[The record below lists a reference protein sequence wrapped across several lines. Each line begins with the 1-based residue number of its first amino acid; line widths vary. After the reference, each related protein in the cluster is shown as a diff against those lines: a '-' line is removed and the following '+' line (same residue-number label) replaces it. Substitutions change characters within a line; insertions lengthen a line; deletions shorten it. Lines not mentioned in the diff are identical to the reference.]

1 MHHRFPIRPTTQT
14 HFGDRVWGSLDL
26 YIPPLPPLTASPGT
40 SRSRDCDVRFITAST
55 PSSFIFKDVPDPRC
69 PRSVLL
75 LVTGLLASL
84 GNRRELWKEPGCPAV
99 VLVGTRRAASLMR
112 PERVPRLVEISLCC
126 SSSSRLDRMSPF
138 FWISR
143 IKIDIQKVLNLKP
156 TYKGHSPLIK
166 HIKGAI
172 IDYHQR
178 GWAVATKLATIFLN

>member
-1 MHHRFPIRPTTQT
+1 MKTLNGCFIFYRTIELIVNLTQHNSNQEERDAWQISNPAHHPN
-14 HFGDRVWGSLDL
+14 HFVDRVWGSLDS

-40 SRSRDCDVRFITAST
+40 SRSRDRDVPFLTPST

-75 LVTGLLASL
+75 FVTGLLASL

-99 VLVGTRRAASLMR
+99 LLGGTRRAASLMS

-138 FWISR
+138 F
-143 IKIDIQKVLNLKP
+143 
-156 TYKGHSPLIK
+156 
-166 HIKGAI
+166 
-172 IDYHQR
+172 
-178 GWAVATKLATIFLN
+178 